1 MARFLC
7 LLWQMNLLFIHFSFR
22 MLVSEWPYLVKKF
35 GCFTCCHCNCKLG
48 NMNSEEMICP
58 CA

>member
-1 MARFLC
+1 MVRFLC

-35 GCFTCCHCNCKLG
+35 RCSTCKLG
-48 NMNSEEMICP
+48 NMNSEEIICP